1 MPEWRNWTGD
11 QRCVPARIERP
22 RDRGDLIE
30 SVKRAADQGLNVRA
44 VGSGHSFTDV
54 ACTGGVLF
62 EMGAL
67 DRVLDVQRDTG
78 LVKVEAGIG
87 LRALSE
93 LIWGH
98 GMALENLG
106 DIDRQTISGAVATGT
121 HGTGARFRNLSSV
134 IEAMELVLPDGT
146 LVEVSQAASEPD
158 LLPAARVG
166 LGALGVI
173 AALTLRT
180 VPTFSIRRTDSPLPL
195 GETLERLQD
204 LADGSDHFEFYV
216 FPHAEVALLRQS
228 ERTDEPPDPRNAAIE
243 FGREVFL
250 ENWVMDGIARLGR
263 RMPSRIPRLSRFVS
277 SQLARNVKLDRSY
290 RVFASRRMIRFTEM
304 EYAIPRWHA
313 GEAIPRVLEAAER
326 ADPPV
331 GFPIEVR
338 FVAGDDSMLSPA
350 HDRDT
355 CYIAIHQYR
364 GMAWEGYFRS
374 VEAIMDSYGGRPH
387 WGKRHFQT
395 AATLAERYPRWD
407 DFLAVRA
414 RLDPEGTFRNH
425 YLDRVL
431 GPPTS
436 TRSALQVAPT

>member
-1 MPEWRNWTGD
+1 MPEWHNWTGD

-30 SVKRAADQGLNVRA
+30 SVKRAADQGLTVRA
-44 VGSGHSFTDV
+44 VGSGHSFTDA

-62 EMGAL
+62 QMGGL
-67 DRVLDVQRDTG
+67 DRVLDVQSDAG

-98 GMALENLG
+98 GLALENLG
-106 DIDRQTISGAVATGT
+106 DIDKQTISGAVATGT
-121 HGTGARFRNLSSV
+121 HGTGSRFRNLSSQ

-146 LVEVSQAASEPD
+146 LLEVSQSSEPD
-158 LLPAARVG
+158 LLPAVRVG

-173 AALTLRT
+173 ATVTLRT
-180 VPTFSIRRTDSPLPL
+180 VPAFTIRRTDSPLPL
-195 GETLERLQD
+195 AQALDRLQD

-216 FPHAEVALLRQS
+216 FPHTETALLRQS
-228 ERTDEPPDPRNAAIE
+228 ERTDEPPDPRNPAID
-243 FGREVFL
+243 FGQEVIL
-250 ENWVMDGIARLGR
+250 ENWVMGGISQLGR
-263 RMPSRIPRLSRFVS
+263 RLPSRIPRLSRFVAS
-277 SQLARNVKLDRSY
+277 KIGKSVKMDRSY
-290 RVFASRRMIRFTEM
+290 RVFASRRMVRFTEM
-304 EYAIPRWHA
+304 EYAIPRRHA
-313 GEAIPRVLEAAER
+313 SEAIPRVLEAAER

-364 GMAWEGYFRS
+364 GMAWESYFRS
-374 VEAIMDSYGGRPH
+374 VEAIMDSYEGRPH

-395 AATLAERYPRWD
+395 AATLAERYPRWA
-407 DFLAVRA
+407 DFLAARA
-414 RLDPEGTFRNH
+414 RLDPEGSFRNQ

-431 GPPTS
+431 GPPT
-436 TRSALQVAPT
+436 RSALQAAPT

>member
-11 QRCVPARIERP
+11 QRCVPTRIERP

-30 SVKRAADQGLNVRA
+30 SVKRATGQGLTVRA
-44 VGSGHSFTDV
+44 VGSGHSFTDT
-54 ACTGGVLF
+54 ACTGGVLL
-62 EMGAL
+62 EMGGL
-67 DRVLDVQRDTG
+67 DRVLDVHRDSG
-78 LVKVEAGIG
+78 LVRVEAGIG

-106 DIDRQTISGAVATGT
+106 DIDKQTISGAVATGT
-121 HGTGARFRNLSSV
+121 HGTGSRFRNLSSM

-146 LVEVSQAASEPD
+146 LLEVSPTSEPD
-158 LLPAARVG
+158 LLPAARIG

-173 AALTLRT
+173 ATLTLRT
-180 VPTFSIRRTDSPLPL
+180 VPAFSIRRTDSAQPLD
-195 GETLERLQD
+195 ETLERLQE

-216 FPHAEVALLRQS
+216 FPHTDVALLRQS
-228 ERTDEPPDPRNAAIE
+228 ERTDEPPKPRNAAIE
-243 FGREVFL
+243 FGQEVIL
-250 ENWVMDGIARLGR
+250 ENWVLGAFSWAGRL
-263 RMPSRIPRLSRFVS
+263 MPSRIPRFSRFIS
-277 SQLARNVKLDRSY
+277 SQVAKSVKIDRSY
-290 RVFASRRMIRFTEM
+290 RVFASRRMVRFTEM
-304 EYAIPRWHA
+304 EYAIPRRHA
-313 GEAIPRVLEAAER
+313 AEAIPRVLEAAER

-355 CYIAIHQYR
+355 SYIAVHQYH

-374 VEAIMDSYGGRPH
+374 VEAIMDSYDGRPH

-395 AATLAERYPRWD
+395 AATLAERYPRWE
-407 DFLAVRA
+407 DFLAARD
-414 RLDPEGTFRNH
+414 RLDPEGTFRNQ
-425 YLDRVL
+425 YLDRIL
-431 GPPTS
+431 GPPTA
-436 TRSALQVAPT
+436 TRSTLRAART

>member
-1 MPEWRNWTGD
+1 MAEWRNWAGD

-30 SVKRAADQGLNVRA
+30 AVKRACEQGLTVRA
-44 VGSGHSFTDV
+44 VGSGHSFTDA

-62 EMGAL
+62 EMGGL
-67 DRVLDVQRDTG
+67 DRVLDVQRDAG
-78 LVKVEAGIG
+78 LVKVEAGLG

-106 DIDRQTISGAVATGT
+106 DIDKQTVSGAIATGT
-121 HGTGARFRNLSSV
+121 HGTGSRFRNISTQ

-146 LVEVSQAASEPD
+146 LLDVSSTSEPD
-158 LLPAARVG
+158 LLPAVRVG

-173 AALTLRT
+173 ATITLRT
-180 VPTFSIRRTDSPLPL
+180 VPAFTIRRTDSPQPL
-195 GETLERLQD
+195 SETLERLQD

-216 FPHAEVALLRQS
+216 FPHTDVALLRQS
-228 ERTDEPPDPRNAAIE
+228 DRTDEPPDPRHPVVD
-243 FGREVFL
+243 FGQEVIL
-250 ENWVMDGIARLGR
+250 ENWVMGAIARAGR
-263 RMPSRIPRLSRFVS
+263 RLPSKIPRLSRFVA
-277 SQLARNVKLDRSY
+277 SQLGRSVKTDRSY
-290 RVFASRRMIRFTEM
+290 RVFASRRMVRFTEM
-304 EYAIPRWHA
+304 EYAIPRGQA
-313 GEAIPRVLEAAER
+313 IDAIPRVLEVAER

-355 CYIAIHQYR
+355 CYVAVHQYQ
-364 GMAWEGYFRS
+364 GMAWESYFRS
-374 VEAIMDSYGGRPH
+374 VESIMDSYGGRPH

-395 AATLAERYPRWD
+395 AATLAERYPRFE
-407 DFLAVRA
+407 DFLAARN
-414 RLDPEGTFRNH
+414 RLDPEGSFRNQ

-431 GPPTS
+431 GPPT
-436 TRSALQVAPT
+436 RSALQAAPT

>member
-1 MPEWRNWTGD
+1 MPEWHNWTGD

-30 SVKRAADQGLNVRA
+30 SVKRAADQGLTVRA
-44 VGSGHSFTDV
+44 VGSGHSFTDA

-62 EMGAL
+62 QMGGL
-67 DRVLDVQRDTG
+67 DRVLDVQSDAG

-98 GMALENLG
+98 GLALENLG
-106 DIDRQTISGAVATGT
+106 DIDKQTISGAVATGT
-121 HGTGARFRNLSSV
+121 HGTGSRFRNLSSQ

-146 LVEVSQAASEPD
+146 LLGVSQSSEPD
-158 LLPAARVG
+158 LLPAVRVG

-173 AALTLRT
+173 ATVTLRT
-180 VPTFSIRRTDSPLPL
+180 VPAFTIRRTDSPLPL
-195 GETLERLQD
+195 AQALDRLQD

-216 FPHAEVALLRQS
+216 FPHTETALLRQS
-228 ERTDEPPDPRNAAIE
+228 ERTDEPPDPRNPAID
-243 FGREVFL
+243 FGQEVIL
-250 ENWVMDGIARLGR
+250 ENWVMGGISQLGR
-263 RMPSRIPRLSRFVS
+263 RLPSRIPRLSRFVAS
-277 SQLARNVKLDRSY
+277 KIGKSVKMDRSY
-290 RVFASRRMIRFTEM
+290 RVFASRRMVRFTEM
-304 EYAIPRWHA
+304 EYAIPRRHA
-313 GEAIPRVLEAAER
+313 SEAIPRVLEAAER

-364 GMAWEGYFRS
+364 GMAWESYFRS
-374 VEAIMDSYGGRPH
+374 VEAIMDSYEGRPH

-395 AATLAERYPRWD
+395 AATLAERYPRWA
-407 DFLAVRA
+407 DFLAARA
-414 RLDPEGTFRNH
+414 RLDPEGGFRNQ

-431 GPPTS
+431 GPPT
-436 TRSALQVAPT
+436 RSALQAAPT

>member
-1 MPEWRNWTGD
+1 MPEWRNWAGD
-11 QRCVPARIERP
+11 QRCVPTRIERP

-30 SVKRAADQGLNVRA
+30 SVKRAADQGLTVRA
-44 VGSGHSFTDV
+44 VGSGHSFTDA

-62 EMGAL
+62 EMGRL
-67 DRVLDVQRDTG
+67 DRVLDVQRDAG

-98 GMALENLG
+98 GLALENLG
-106 DIDRQTISGAVATGT
+106 DIDKQTISGAVATGT
-121 HGTGARFRNLSSV
+121 HGTGSRFRNLSSQ
-134 IEAMELVLPDGT
+134 IEAVELVLPDGT
-146 LVEVSQAASEPD
+146 LLEVSPTSEPD
-158 LLPAARVG
+158 LLPAVRVG

-173 AALTLRT
+173 ASVTLRAFPAFT
-180 VPTFSIRRTDSPLPL
+180 IRRTDTPLPL
-195 GETLERLQD
+195 SETLERLQD

-216 FPHAEVALLRQS
+216 FPHTEVALMRQS
-228 ERTDEPPDPRNAAIE
+228 ERIDEPPDPRHPVAE
-243 FGREVFL
+243 FGQEILL
-250 ENWVMDGIARLGR
+250 ENWVMGAIARAGR
-263 RMPSRIPRLSRFVS
+263 RLPSRIPRLSRFVA
-277 SQLARNVKLDRSY
+277 SQLGKSVKTDRSY
-290 RVFASRRMIRFTEM
+290 KVFASRRLVRFTEM
-304 EYAIPRWHA
+304 EYAIPRRHA

-355 CYIAIHQYR
+355 CYIAVHQYR
-364 GMAWEGYFRS
+364 GMAWESYFLS
-374 VEAIMDSYGGRPH
+374 VESIMDSYGGRPH

-395 AATLAERYPRWD
+395 AATLAERYPRWE
-407 DFLAVRA
+407 DFLAARN
-414 RLDPEGTFRNH
+414 RLDPEGTFRNQ

-431 GPPTS
+431 GPPT
-436 TRSALQVAPT
+436 RSALQAAPT

>member
-1 MPEWRNWTGD
+1 MAEWRNWTGD

-30 SVKRAADQGLNVRA
+30 SVKRAGDQGLTVRA

-62 EMGAL
+62 EMGGL
-67 DRVLDVQRDTG
+67 DRVLDVQRDAG

-106 DIDRQTISGAVATGT
+106 DIDKQTISGAIATGT
-121 HGTGARFRNLSSV
+121 HGTGSRFRNISSQV
-134 IEAMELVLPDGT
+134 EAIELVLPDGT
-146 LVEVSQAASEPD
+146 LLEVSASSEPD
-158 LLPAARVG
+158 LLPAVRVG

-173 AALTLRT
+173 ATVTLRT
-180 VPTFSIRRTDSPLPL
+180 VPAFTVRRTDSPQPFHD
-195 GETLERLQD
+195 TLERIQD

-216 FPHAEVALLRQS
+216 FPHTDVSLLRQG
-228 ERTDEPPDPRNAAIE
+228 ERTDEPPVPRHPVVD
-243 FGREVFL
+243 FGQEVVL
-250 ENWVMDGIARLGR
+250 ENWVMGAIARAGR
-263 RMPSRIPRLSRFVS
+263 RMPSKIPRLSRFVA
-277 SQLARNVKLDRSY
+277 SQLAKGVKMDRSY
-290 RVFASRRMIRFTEM
+290 RVFASRRMVRFTEM
-304 EYAIPRWHA
+304 EYAIPRRHA
-313 GEAIPRVLEAAER
+313 AEAIPRVLEAAER

-338 FVAGDDSMLSPA
+338 FVAGDDSLLSPA
-350 HDRDT
+350 HDGDT
-355 CYIAIHQYR
+355 CYVAVHQYQ
-364 GMAWEGYFRS
+364 GMAWESYFRS
-374 VEAIMDSYGGRPH
+374 VESIMDSYGGRPH

-395 AATLAERYPRWD
+395 AATLAERYPRFD
-407 DFLAVRA
+407 EFLAARN
-414 RLDPEGTFRNH
+414 RLDPEGTFRNQ

-431 GPPTS
+431 GPPT
-436 TRSALQVAPT
+436 RSALQAAPT

>member
-30 SVKRAADQGLNVRA
+30 TVKRAGDQGLTLRA
-44 VGSGHSFTDV
+44 VGSGHSFTDT
-54 ACTGGVLF
+54 ACTGGVLI
-62 EMGAL
+62 EMGRL
-67 DRVLDVQRDTG
+67 TRVLEVQRDAG
-78 LVKVEAGIG
+78 LIKVEAGIG
-87 LRALSE
+87 LRELSE
-93 LIWGH
+93 LAWGH

-106 DIDRQTISGAVATGT
+106 DIDKQTVSGAVATGT
-121 HGTGARFRNLSSV
+121 HGTGSRFRNLSSQ

-146 LVEVSQAASEPD
+146 LLEVSSNSDPD
-158 LLPAARVG
+158 LLSAVRVG

-173 AALTLRT
+173 ATVTLRT
-180 VPTFSIRRTDSPLPL
+180 VPAFSVRRTDSPLPL
-195 GETLERLQD
+195 SDTLERLQD

-216 FPHAEVALLRQS
+216 FPHTDVALLRQS
-228 ERTDEPPDPRNAAIE
+228 ERTDEPPEPRHPAID
-243 FGREVFL
+243 FGQEVIL
-250 ENWVMDGIARLGR
+250 ENWVMGAIVRAGR
-263 RMPSRIPRLSRFVS
+263 RFPSQIPRLARLVS
-277 SQLARNVKLDRSY
+277 SQLAKSVKMDRSY
-290 RVFASRRMIRFTEM
+290 RVFASRRMVRFTEM
-304 EYAIPRWHA
+304 EYAIPRRHA
-313 GEAIPRVLEAAER
+313 AEAIPRVLEAAER

-355 CYIAIHQYR
+355 CYIAVHQYQ
-364 GMAWEGYFRS
+364 GMAWESYFRS

-395 AATLAERYPRWD
+395 AATLAERYPRWE
-407 DFLAVRA
+407 DFLAARA
-414 RLDPEGTFRNH
+414 RLDPQGSFRNQ

-431 GPPTS
+431 GPPAA
-436 TRSALQVAPT
+436 TRSALQAAPI